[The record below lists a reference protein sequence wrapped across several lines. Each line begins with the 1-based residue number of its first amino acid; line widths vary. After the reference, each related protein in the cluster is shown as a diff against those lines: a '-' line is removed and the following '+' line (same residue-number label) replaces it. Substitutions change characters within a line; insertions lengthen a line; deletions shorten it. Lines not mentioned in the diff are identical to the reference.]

1 MFCRTC
7 GAQLKPES
15 RFCKQCGVQ
24 VGGAQA
30 QISPL
35 TPRAPQPPFRAS
47 TPSPPSPPAVPE
59 FAASAAATATIS
71 SRPLTTVFTE
81 AVTREVRSSPD
92 PAIAPPPAAPLER
105 APHPPVRGAS
115 ASAAQPS
122 AGTPPAR
129 PPRTEPAPAKV
140 DQAWSAQ
147 RREIPSTAVQRKP
160 DSRVMAWILV
170 AVLVAAVAAG
180 GFLLVRNFVVVPDAT
195 IAQNV
200 RAKLSADAR
209 FRGDIIRVDCVHGDV
224 TLSGFVS
231 SEDEK
236 AAAIQIASG
245 QHGVKQ
251 VYAVL
256 ARQDQMVAGVI
267 KAMGGNTGQTSP
279 TADTSGGQDAGSQPS
294 SPSPSPEN
302 PPAGGSPQP
311 LPASGSHETIVASTN
326 VQSAEQTPAA
336 EPAIVQAV
344 IQLGGTSLQL
354 PPGQMYIYAMATGG
368 ARQSSP
374 FVTGQVAQVIN
385 GYNNLAAALASGTT
399 SQNQFSTTT
408 YNHAIGGVSVSGQ
421 WDSFD
426 AFYGS
431 NARPGASIV
440 AASFQVKEN
449 SLVVVIGLAGGQTH
463 VNLQGIPGLQVDGAS
478 TDAGGGMPMIIAH
491 ATLPPGAYVASETS
505 SGASNQDPAAK
516 ADLIGVF
523 VFGSKQ

>member
-24 VGGAQA
+24 VGSAPA

-35 TPRAPQPPFRAS
+35 APRPQHPPFRAPTS
-47 TPSPPSPPAVPE
+47 AVPE
-59 FAASAAATATIS
+59 FVASAAATATIP
-71 SRPLTTVFTE
+71 SRPPATVFSE

-92 PAIAPPPAAPLER
+92 PAIAAPVPRLESV
-105 APHPPVRGAS
+105 PYQPVRVATAS
-115 ASAAQPS
+115 SAQPLVGPS
-122 AGTPPAR
+122 PAQ
-129 PPRTEPAPAKV
+129 PPRTEPVRAKA
-140 DQAWSAQ
+140 DQA
-147 RREIPSTAVQRKP
+147 R
-160 DSRVMAWILV
+160 DNRVITWILV

-245 QHGVKQ
+245 QRGVKQ

-256 ARQDQMVAGVI
+256 ARQDQMAAGVI
-267 KAMGGNTGQTSP
+267 RAMGGNTGQTSP
-279 TADTSGGQDAGSQPS
+279 TTDTSGGQDAGGRPA
-294 SPSPSPEN
+294 SPAPISGDP
-302 PPAGGSPQP
+302 
-311 LPASGSHETIVASTN
+311 PASGSTQSVQPGSSHESIVASTN
-326 VQSAEQTPAA
+326 VQSEEQTPTAP
-336 EPAIVQAV
+336 PAIVQAV
-344 IQLGGTSLQL
+344 IQPGGTSLQL

-368 ARQSSP
+368 ARQSGP

-385 GYNNLAAALASGTT
+385 GYNNLAAALATGRNSL
-399 SQNQFSTTT
+399 NQFSTTT
-408 YNHAIGGVSVSGQ
+408 DNHAIGGVSVSGQ

-431 NARPGASIV
+431 NARAGASIV
-440 AASFQVKEN
+440 AASFKVKEN
-449 SLVVVIGLAGGQTH
+449 SFVVVIGLAGGQTH
-463 VNLQGIPGLQVDGAS
+463 VNLQGIPGLQVDGSS
-478 TDAGGGMPMIIAH
+478 TDADRGMPMIIAH
-491 ATLPPGAYVASETS
+491 ATLPPGSYVASETS
-505 SGASNQDPAAK
+505 LGASNQDPAAK